1 MERILRIPLRPGYSR
16 ITPMVHPLPSFHA
29 RTFLLAL
36 MLILLGS
43 STAFA
48 QGGEGRFKVNGRL
61 KIDGGDLAG
70 ARVVVY
76 RNGAKERTI
85 TVDLNRFSLELALNS
100 NYVLSFEK
108 DGFVAK
114 KLQFD
119 TKLPASATARVYAPF
134 EFAVSLFKQYDDLNI
149 VVFNQPVGKIRY
161 EPSLE
166 DFDYDTDYTKSIQSQ
181 LQQAMAEVEK
191 KQKEEARQAA
201 ADAKQQAI
209 DAKAQAKAEADAKKL
224 AEANEKAELEAK
236 RSAEAN
242 AKAEL
247 EAKKLAEAKAKAEL
261 EAKRQADANAQAEE
275 QRKAQL
281 RQDEEEK
288 ARIARE
294 QAERLAEEQRKAA
307 QPKPA
312 AQAVAPAPKP
322 KPVVA
327 AAPKPTPPAPNV
339 SPNTSRATAHEDAEQ
354 RRSSAPVLVVEESR
368 MAKAKPVVVTE
379 DARFPE
385 RIAAAP
391 VRNEELIIEPN
402 KVMTVI
408 KLEQGLSTMEYRK
421 VTHKWGGTF
430 YFKNGEACTQQIY
443 EVEALS
449 GREQEDDRLVGM
461 PSGR

>member
-1 MERILRIPLRPGYSR
+1 MAHSLS
-16 ITPMVHPLPSFHA
+16 SFNV
-29 RTFLLAL
+29 RTLLLAL
-36 MLILLGS
+36 MLILVGS
-43 STAFA
+43 SSIFA
-48 QGGEGRFKVNGRL
+48 QGAEGRFKVNGRL

-85 TVDLNRFSLELALNS
+85 TTDLNRFSLELALNS

-119 TKLPASATARVYAPF
+119 TKLPVSATARVYAPF

-161 EPSLE
+161 ESSLE

-191 KQKEEARQAA
+191 KQKEEARRAA

-209 DAKAQAKAEADAKKL
+209 EAKAQAKAEADAKKQ
-224 AEANEKAELEAK
+224 
-236 RSAEAN
+236 
-242 AKAEL
+242 
-247 EAKKLAEAKAKAEL
+247 AEAKAKAEL
-261 EAKRQADANAQAEE
+261 EAKRAAEATAKAELEAKKRAEAMAQAELE
-275 QRKAQL
+275 AK
-281 RQDEEEK
+281 RQADV
-288 ARIARE
+288 
-294 QAERLAEEQRKAA
+294 QAEAQRQAA

-312 AQAVAPAPKP
+312 AQAVAPAPTPKPVAAPAPKP

-327 AAPKPTPPAPNV
+327 AAPRPVPPAPKV
-339 SPNTSRATAHEDAEQ
+339 SPNTSRATAYEDGDQ
-354 RRSSAPVLVVEESR
+354 RRSPAPVLVVEGSPV
-368 MAKAKPVVVTE
+368 AKAKPVMVTD

-385 RIAAAP
+385 RIATAT
-391 VRNEELIIEPN
+391 VRNEELIIEPT

-408 KLEQGLSTMEYRK
+408 RLEQGSSTVEYRK
-421 VTHKWGGTF
+421 VIHKWGGTF
-430 YFKNGEACTQQIY
+430 YFKNGEACTQQVY

-449 GREQEDDRLVGM
+449 GREQVDDRLVGM
-461 PSGR
+461 PRGR

>member
-1 MERILRIPLRPGYSR
+1 MAHSIPFY
-16 ITPMVHPLPSFHA
+16 HA

-48 QGGEGRFKVNGRL
+48 QSSEGRFKVNGRL

-85 TVDLNRFSLELALNS
+85 TVDLNRFSLELSLNS

-119 TKLPASATARVYAPF
+119 TKLPASATAREYAPF
-134 EFAVSLFKQYDDLNI
+134 EFAVSLFKQYDDVNI

-191 KQKEEARQAA
+191 KQKEEAKQAA
-201 ADAKQQAI
+201 VDAKQQGM
-209 DAKAQAKAEADAKKL
+209 DAKAQAKADADAKKL
-224 AEANEKAELEAK
+224 AEANAKAELEAK
-236 RSAEAN
+236 RLAEAN

-247 EAKKLAEAKAKAEL
+247 EAKKLAEANAQAAL
-261 EAKRQADANAQAEE
+261 DAKRQADANAQAED

-281 RQDEEEK
+281 KQAEEEK
-288 ARIARE
+288 ARLARE

-307 QPKPA
+307 QPKPV
-312 AQAVAPAPKP
+312 AQAAVPAPKP

-327 AAPKPTPPAPNV
+327 AAPKPAPSAPRVAPNA
-339 SPNTSRATAHEDAEQ
+339 SRAAVHEDVDQ
-354 RRSSAPVLVVEESR
+354 RRSSAPVMVVEESR
-368 MAKAKPVVVTE
+368 MAKAKPVFGTE
-379 DARFPE
+379 DLQFPE
-385 RIAAAP
+385 HVAAAP
-391 VRNEELIIEPN
+391 VRNEELIIEAN

-408 KLEQGLSTMEYRK
+408 KLENGPSSAEYRK
-421 VTHKWGGTF
+421 VIHKWGGTF

-449 GREQEDDRLVGM
+449 GRGQEDDRMVGM
-461 PSGR
+461 PRGR

>member
-1 MERILRIPLRPGYSR
+1 
-16 ITPMVHPLPSFHA
+16 MVHSNPFLHA
-29 RTFLLAL
+29 RSSLLAI
-36 MLILLGS
+36 MLILIG
-43 STAFA
+43 STAALA

-61 KIDGGDLAG
+61 KIDGGDLSG

-85 TVDLNRFSLELALNS
+85 TVDLNRFSMELALNS

-108 DGFVAK
+108 EGFVSK

-119 TKLPASATARVYAPF
+119 TKLPASATAREYAPF
-134 EFAVSLFKQYDDLNI
+134 EFAVSLFKQYDDMNI

-191 KQKEEARQAA
+191 KQKEEAKQAA
-201 ADAKQQAI
+201 ADAKQQAL

-224 AEANEKAELEAK
+224 AEANAKAELEAQ
-236 RSAEAN
+236 RLAEAN

-247 EAKKLAEAKAKAEL
+247 EAKKLAEATAKAEL

-281 RQDEEEK
+281 RQAEEEK
-288 ARIARE
+288 ARLARE
-294 QAERLAEEQRKAA
+294 QAERSAQEQRKAPEA
-307 QPKPA
+307 KPA
-312 AQAVAPAPKP
+312 AQGVPPAPKPVAQVIAPAPKP
-322 KPVVA
+322 RPVVA
-327 AAPKPTPPAPNV
+327 VVPKPAPVPPKVAPN
-339 SPNTSRATAHEDAEQ
+339 SSRAVAHEDGDQ
-354 RRSSAPVLVVEESR
+354 RRSTQPVLVVEESR
-368 MAKAKPVVVTE
+368 MIKAEPVLVSE
-379 DARFPE
+379 DARYPE
-385 RIAAAP
+385 RIAAAT

-421 VTHKWGGTF
+421 VIHKWGGTY

-449 GREQEDDRLVGM
+449 GRQQEDDRMVDM
-461 PSGR
+461 PRGR